1 MFSDRFEGSAKH
13 GSARERLAFE
23 GELARAN
30 TIKDA
35 WAFIWD
41 DALRYNVAY
50 ALQGVHF
57 DILLVNHYNV
67 YWAPE
72 ALKFKQALV
81 AVASV
86 VEAVLQYMIQMVED
100 DPRVQE
106 VLGSKWNW
114 LDFNAV
120 PLPGIEVPEGQRAV
134 TGLQQEVQNV
144 LDRNTKMRM
153 LIRCA
158 RKAGILDEPLAKELD
173 ELRDIR
179 NRIHLKTLTAPEYRD
194 YTPEMANDAL
204 DVLERFRVV
213 ALTWTVGKRA
223 EDMTFD
229 LNTRAQRWRP
239 PTTTSRSN

>member
-1 MFSDRFEGSAKH
+1 MFSERFEGSSRH
-13 GSARERLAFE
+13 GATRQRLSFE
-23 GELARAN
+23 SDLMRAN
-30 TIKDA
+30 ALKDD

-41 DALRYNVAY
+41 DARRYNVAY

-86 VEAVLQYMIQMVED
+86 VEAVLQYMVQMIED
-100 DPRVQE
+100 DPRVQG

-120 PLPGIEVPEGQRAV
+120 PLPGIEVPDGQRAV
-134 TGLQQEVQNV
+134 TGLQQEVQNA

-158 RKAGILDEPLAKELD
+158 RKAGVIDEALSEELD
-173 ELRDIR
+173 TLRDVR
-179 NRIHLKTLTAPEYRD
+179 NRIHIKTLTAPEYRD
-194 YTPEMANDAL
+194 YTAQMANDAL

-213 ALTWTVGKRA
+213 ALTWTTGKRQADMAA
-223 EDMTFD
+223 E
-229 LNTRAQRWRP
+229 LRARAFAAADDDIP
-239 PTTTSRSN
+239 F